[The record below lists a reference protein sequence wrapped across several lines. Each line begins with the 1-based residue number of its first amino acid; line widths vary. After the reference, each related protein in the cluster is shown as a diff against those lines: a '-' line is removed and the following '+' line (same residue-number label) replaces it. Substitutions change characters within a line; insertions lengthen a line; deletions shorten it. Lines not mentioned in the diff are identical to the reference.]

1 MTPKYKAKALSKGIW
16 GSLDISLCPTPS
28 PLAHRAGTGSCWA
41 CMGLLRGF
49 LCSYFPLQCPA
60 GCCTHTV
67 ASWAPVPGR
76 WWGREGQSPLGF
88 GRGSWHFHPLPSTQL
103 SISRCQG
110 SPSRGLLCAPSLPP
124 SRPPF
129 QPSPSSNVFPCQPFP
144 ARSSGSPNCLTFPPA
159 LINAP
164 CAVPVTSPSVLHLS
178 EIAAFYGGS
187 LFHQEFEQKYFQSTP
202 SDLFRF
208 PTHHISL

>member
-1 MTPKYKAKALSKGIW
+1 MPDSITP
-16 GSLDISLCPTPS
+16 GSQSRHWQLLGLHGFAQGFSVLLFPTAVSCWVLCPHCGQ
-28 PLAHRAGTGSCWA
+28 LGTGAWMLVGQGGSKPPGLWQ
-41 CMGLLRGF
+41 GLLA
-49 LCSYFPLQCPA
+49 LPPPPQHPA
-60 GCCTHTV
+60 EH
-67 ASWAPVPGR
+67 
-76 WWGREGQSPLGF
+76 L
-88 GRGSWHFHPLPSTQL
+88 PLPGL
-103 SISRCQG
+103 SLPG
-110 SPSRGLLCAPSLPP
+110 PPLCSLPP
-124 SRPPF
+124 FLPPF